1 MYRDELDA
9 LNALVE
15 AQRQT
20 NKLLAELLQRTGE
33 KEGESGAAQRRGRRN
48 NGKAAE

>member
-20 NKLLAELLQRTGE
+20 NELLADLLRHIGE
-33 KEGESGAAQRRGRRN
+33 KEGEPSAAQRRGRRN